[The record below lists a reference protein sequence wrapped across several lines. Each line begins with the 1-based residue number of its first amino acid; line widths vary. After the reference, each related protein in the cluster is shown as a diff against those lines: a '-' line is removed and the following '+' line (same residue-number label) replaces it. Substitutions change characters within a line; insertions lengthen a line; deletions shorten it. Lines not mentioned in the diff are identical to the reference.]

1 MANPKYLEALGVL
14 MTDRRHYPLDDVI
27 MELYK
32 DVAPFV
38 TFANALERTVSKDAD
53 YKFFENYST
62 FLNKSFM
69 AAGAPAAWSSTT
81 GRPGQTAVLSTI
93 DTPVGLPEENDGTP
107 NATDAWLNLQVEI
120 FADDGNGKPVSEGKG
135 HAVITVVSD
144 TDTIT
149 ITSLGNP
156 VHSTFDIGALL
167 DDDHFIVQTSA
178 AAEGGTSSDAL
189 HHELE
194 VQWNTAQKIETSC
207 EVSGELYEA
216 TLDGSYSKDLA
227 LQRLEAGKDQ
237 KIKINRMYYH
247 GMRPMGIKGTAWG
260 ADATGTTSE
269 SDSTGVGFLST
280 HITDASS
287 VDIRTAMGVITAL
300 RRYGISDITNDLQN
314 VFTVNKATYKYDHFV
329 DDSAKCFQ
337 YPPSE
342 GLLYGFGGMGIIS
355 FFSKVAAGGFLGN
368 SNFKVQLSDRFVD
381 KIGFNVMDLV
391 APGGGIIRL
400 VHDPCLVGPYLN
412 TMVVVSPDHFGRVVF
427 GSRGGNIF
435 HNNVKTDDGYDGVKD
450 FWRTQEG
457 PKLGLLQTHSL
468 WTAT

>member
-14 MTDRRHYPLDDVI
+14 MTDRRHYPLDGVI

-38 TFANALERTVSKDAD
+38 TFADKLEQTVSKDAD

-62 FLNKSFM
+62 FLNKSFQY
-69 AAGAPAAWSSTT
+69 AAGTATWASN
-81 GRPGQTAVLSTI
+81 GEPGDTVTLSAI
-93 DTPVGLPEENDGTP
+93 DGIVGLPSE
-107 NATDAWLNLQVEI
+107 ATNAWLGLQCEV
-120 FADDGNGKPVSEGKG
+120 FADDGDGNPDPGTSKG
-135 HAVITVVSD
+135 HVVITVVVS
-144 TDTIT
+144 TTSVT
-149 ITSLGNP
+149 LTSLGNP
-156 VHSTFDIGALL
+156 TSTTFYNDAFA
-167 DDDHFIVQTSA
+167 DNDHLVVQTSA
-178 AAEGGTSSDAL
+178 SAEGGTAPDAL

-207 EVSGELYEA
+207 EVTGELYEA
-216 TLDGSYSKDLA
+216 TLDGSYSQDLA

-237 KIKINRMYYH
+237 KMKINRMYYH
-247 GMRPMGIKGTAWG
+247 GMRPMGIKGTAYG
-260 ADATGTTSE
+260 ADATGATAE
-269 SDSTGVGFLST
+269 SDGTGIAFLAT

-287 VDIRTAMGVITAL
+287 VDIRAAMGAITAL
-300 RRYGISDITNDLQN
+300 RRYGISDITNDQQN
-314 VFTVNKATYKYDHFV
+314 VFTVNRATYKYDHFV

-342 GLLYGFGGMGIIS
+342 GILYGFGGMGIIS
-355 FFSKVAAGGFLGN
+355 FFSKVAVAGFLGN
-368 SNFKVQLSDRFVD
+368 SKFTVQLSDRFVD

-412 TMVVVSPDHFGRVVF
+412 TMLVVSPDHIGRVVF
-427 GSRGGNIF
+427 GSRGGNTF